1 MEKKLG
7 VYICKGCEIGESL
20 DLDSLAKVARKEGK
34 VPICKT
40 HEALCSPEGLKFLQQ
55 EIDQEGVNTFIIAAC
70 SPRVKYQ
77 EFDFPGCLMERV
89 NLREL
94 VVWTHEPN
102 SEETQN
108 LAEDYVRMGCAKA
121 KRVEIPEPFPSEEEI
136 DKTVMVIGGGVTGL
150 TAALEVAKAGYSVLL
165 VEKEAELG
173 GYGAKLHRQCPRSYP
188 YQVPEEPVV
197 FSQIKE
203 VQAHPKIKVLTSS
216 VVESTEGQ
224 PGLYDV
230 TINSNGNLDTF
241 RIGAIIIAAGW
252 KPYDATKLG
261 HLGYGLSPDVIT
273 NLQMEELA
281 AKGKI
286 LRPSDGREAKRVA
299 FIQCAGS
306 RDPDHLPY
314 CSSFCCMTSLKQA
327 NYVRQM
333 NNGLA
338 YILYRDMRTP
348 GQYELFYKH
357 MQDDPGVLLTK
368 GDVTGVSLE
377 DGGQLYV
384 HAENTL
390 LGEKIK
396 LEADLVVLATGVVPT
411 TLDDPV
417 TNLTY
422 RQGLGLPDL
431 ELFDGFADSNFICF
445 QYETRRTGIYSAGC
459 VRQPM
464 EMAMCMQDAAG
475 AALKAIQCLEHT
487 AKGIAVHPRSWDLT
501 FPDPFMQRC
510 TQCKRC
516 TEECPFGAIDEDEKG
531 TPYFKINRCRRCGT
545 CMGACPER
553 IITFKDLSV
562 DIIGSQ
568 IKAMDVPE
576 EGFRLLGIICENDA
590 YPALDAVG
598 MHRLPISPLI
608 RFIPIR
614 CLGSF
619 NLVWIADALSRGVD
633 GILLLG
639 CKFGE
644 DYQCHFAKGSEL
656 AKERLGK
663 LQETLDR
670 LALEAERAHFAEIAI
685 DDFDRLPQI
694 INDFV
699 ARVEEIGE
707 NPFKEF

>member
-1 MEKKLG
+1 MEKKIG
-7 VYICKGCEIGESL
+7 FYVCKGCEIGQSL
-20 DLDSLAKVARKEGK
+20 DIEGLLKVATKEGK
-34 VPICKT
+34 IPVCKE
-40 HEALCSPEGLKFLQQ
+40 HDVLCSPEGIKFLQD
-55 EIDQEGVNTFIIAAC
+55 EIANEEINTLVIAAC
-70 SPRVKYQ
+70 SPRVKFE
-77 EFDFPGCLMERV
+77 EFDFPGCLIERV

-94 VVWTHEPN
+94 VVWSHEPN
-102 SEETQN
+102 HEETQA

-121 KRVEIPEPFPSEEEI
+121 KRAELPEPYAGDPI
-136 DKTVMVIGGGVTGL
+136 DKTVLVIGGGITGCS
-150 TAALEVAKAGYSVLL
+150 AALEVAKLGYSAVL

-173 GYGAKLHRQCPRSYP
+173 GYGAKLYRQTPRNYP
-188 YQVPEEPVV
+188 YQVPEEPLI
-197 FSQIKE
+197 FSKIKE
-203 VQAHPKIKVLTSS
+203 VQAHPKIKVMTSS
-216 VVESTEGQ
+216 KVESTEGQ

-230 TINSNGNLDTF
+230 VINTNGNLETIK
-241 RIGAIIIAAGW
+241 IGAIIMAAGW
-252 KPYDATKLG
+252 RPYDATKLG

-273 NLQMEELA
+273 NIQMEELA
-281 AKGKI
+281 NKGKI

-306 RDPDHLPY
+306 RDPEHLPY
-314 CSSFCCMTSLKQA
+314 CSAFCCMTSLKQA
-327 NYVRQM
+327 NYVRQL
-333 NNGLA
+333 NDGLA
-338 YILYRDMRTP
+338 YIIHKHMRTP
-348 GQYELFYKH
+348 GQYELFYKN
-357 MQDDPGVLLTK
+357 MQNDPGVMLTK
-368 GDVTGVSLE
+368 GDVTEVSLA
-377 DGGQLYV
+377 DNGNIYI
-384 HAENTL
+384 HAENTQ
-390 LGEKIK
+390 LGEKVK
-396 LEADLVVLATGVVPT
+396 FEADLLVLATGMVPT

-431 ELFDGFADSNFICF
+431 DLYDGFADSNFICF
-445 QYETRRTGIYSAGC
+445 QYETRRTGIYAAGC

-464 EMAMCMQDAAG
+464 DIATCMEDAAG
-475 AALKAIQCLEHT
+475 AALKAVQCLEHT
-487 AKGIAVHPRSWDLT
+487 EKGIAVHPRSWDIT

-553 IITFKDLSV
+553 IISFKDLSV
-562 DIIGSQ
+562 DIVGSM

-576 EGFRLLGIICENDA
+576 EGFRLLGVVCENDA

-598 MHRLPISPLI
+598 LHRLQYDPRI

-619 NLVWIADALSRGVD
+619 NLVWIADALSRGID
-633 GILLLG
+633 GVLLLG

-656 AKERLGK
+656 ANERMGK

-670 LALEAERAHFAEIAI
+670 LALESERAMLVEVAI
-685 DDFDRLPQI
+685 DDFDRIPKI
-694 INDFV
+694 IGDFI

>member
-1 MEKKLG
+1 MEKKVG
-7 VYICKGCEIGESL
+7 FYVCKGCEIGQSL
-20 DLDSLAKVARKEGK
+20 DIEGLLKVAKKDGK
-34 VPICKT
+34 VPICK
-40 HEALCSPEGLKFLQQ
+40 ECDVLCSPEGIKFLQD
-55 EIDQEGVNTFIIAAC
+55 EITNEEVNTLVIAAC
-70 SPRVKYQ
+70 SPRVKYE
-77 EFDFPGCLMERV
+77 EFDFPGCLIERV

-94 VVWTHEPN
+94 VVWSHEPN
-102 SEETQN
+102 HEETQA
-108 LAEDYVRMGCAKA
+108 LAEDYVRMACARA
-121 KRVEIPEPFPSEEEI
+121 KRAEIPEPYASDPI
-136 DKTVMVIGGGVTGL
+136 DRTVMVIGGGITGL
-150 TAALEVAKAGYSVLL
+150 SAALEVADLGYSVVL

-173 GYGAKLHRQCPRSYP
+173 GYGAKLYRQSPRNYP
-188 YQVPEEPVV
+188 YRVPEEPVV
-197 FSQIKE
+197 FSKIKE
-203 VQAHPKIKVLTSS
+203 VQAHPKIKVMTSS
-216 VVESTEGQ
+216 EVESTEGQ

-230 TINSNGNLDTF
+230 VIKSNGNLETMK
-241 RIGAIIIAAGW
+241 IGAIVLAAGW
-252 KPYDATKLG
+252 KPYDPNKLD

-273 NLQMEELA
+273 SIQMEELA
-281 AKGKI
+281 HKGKI

-314 CSSFCCMTSLKQA
+314 CSAFCCMSSLKQA
-327 NYVRQM
+327 HYVREL
-333 NNGLA
+333 NDGLA
-338 YILYRDMRTP
+338 YIIYRDIRTP
-348 GQYELFYKH
+348 GQYELFYKS
-357 MQDDPGVLLTK
+357 MQDDPGVMLTK
-368 GDVTGVSLE
+368 GDVTGVSLGE
-377 DGGQLYV
+377 GGNLYV

-390 LGEKIK
+390 LGEKVK
-396 LEADLVVLATGVVPT
+396 FEADLVVLATGIVPT

-431 ELFDGFADSNFICF
+431 DLYDGFADSNFICF
-445 QYETRRTGIYSAGC
+445 QYETRRTGIYAAGC

-464 EMAMCMQDAAG
+464 DMATCMEDAAG
-475 AALKAIQCLEHT
+475 AALKAVQCLEHT
-487 AKGIAVHPRSWDLT
+487 AKGISVHPRAWDMT

-553 IITFKDLSV
+553 IISFKDQSV
-562 DIIGSQ
+562 DIVGSM

-576 EGFRLLGIICENDA
+576 EGFRLIGLVCENDA

-598 MHRLPISPLI
+598 IHRLKFDPRI

-619 NLVWIADALSRGVD
+619 NLVWIADALSRGFD
-633 GILLLG
+633 GVMLLG

-656 AKERLGK
+656 ANERMGK

-670 LALEAERAHFAEIAI
+670 LMLEAERAQFIEVAI
-685 DDFDRLPQI
+685 DDFDRIPGI
-694 INDFV
+694 IERFM
-699 ARVEEIGE
+699 ARIEEIGE